1 MNKTQLPKVLVIG
14 ISPWN
19 KHEGTDTLQTIFS
32 CWQRDKIA
40 QVYTRSGN
48 PCSDVCDK
56 FFKISENQ
64 LIKSVFKRNSVGEIV
79 LNNTSNT
86 TNNDFKKESKRYSRA
101 HKRKSW
107 TMSFLREFVWMFGK
121 WKTRNLK
128 QFVNDFNPDILFV
141 PIYPTIYMCKLQEY
155 IIKYAKKPYVCY
167 LADDNYTFKS
177 CGKNPLE
184 LLYRL
189 LLRKHVRKLSKNST
203 QMYTITQIEAN
214 ETDALFG
221 TNSVVLAKSINFDSL
236 EYISKKVSQPINIVY
251 TGNLLIGRDKTIKYV
266 ADAIRKINIEGTK
279 IVLHIYTHTPPRER
293 LLKKIVS
300 DDVVYHGKIVK
311 EQVEKVQKDADI
323 LLFVES
329 LTRKDRFKARMS
341 FSTKLVDYFASGKCI
356 YAIGDKAIAPIIY
369 LKENDA
375 AIISSTKKDIFS
387 KLLLLSNNPQL
398 IQDYS
403 EKSFNCGLIN
413 HNKRNIDKH
422 FIESMI
428 SASKGGNK

>member
-1 MNKTQLPKVLVIG
+1 M
-14 ISPWN
+14 
-19 KHEGTDTLQTIFS
+19 
-32 CWQRDKIA
+32 
-40 QVYTRSGN
+40 
-48 PCSDVCDK
+48 
-56 FFKISENQ
+56 
-64 LIKSVFKRNSVGEIV
+64 
-79 LNNTSNT
+79 
-86 TNNDFKKESKRYSRA
+86 
-101 HKRKSW
+101 
-107 TMSFLREFVWMFGK
+107 
-121 WKTRNLK
+121 
-128 QFVNDFNPDILFV
+128 
-141 PIYPTIYMCKLQEY
+141 
-155 IIKYAKKPYVCY
+155 
-167 LADDNYTFKS
+167 
-177 CGKNPLE
+177 
-184 LLYRL
+184 
-189 LLRKHVRKLSKNST
+189 
-203 QMYTITQIEAN
+203 
-214 ETDALFG
+214 
-221 TNSVVLAKSINFDSL
+221 VLAKSINFDSL